1 MIIREVQ
8 ETLLQEIP
16 LREIPL
22 LDVTEVL
29 LLTEIKDRDLRLLP
43 HIHRAED
50 HPPVVDFRAEE
61 DHPAVLQVAERDNS
75 SA

>member
-8 ETLLQEIP
+8 GTLREIL

-22 LDVTEVL
+22 QDVTEVL
-29 LLTEIKDRDLRLLP
+29 LLTEIKARALHRLP

-50 HPPVVDFRAEE
+50 HHPAEDFRAVE
-61 DHPAVLQVAERDNS
+61 DRAVVLQVAERDNS